1 MNVIVL
7 NGSFNKEGK
16 TYYILNKFLDE
27 LKDEKNIIDVLNVY
41 ELNFKYCIGCK
52 KCEKTGECIYR
63 DLDYIYKKIEDA
75 DLVVISSPV
84 YFASFTSPL
93 KALIDRLQVIYAR
106 KFILNRY
113 IKPKKGIYIFT
124 AGRKNEKMVDAIMLQ
139 TKYVFISLNAEF
151 TGSIFKL
158 NTDNDDLDYET
169 LDRDIQKILKK
180 IWKDLQCINI
190 VINDYNH

>member
-113 IKPKKGIYIFT
+113 IKPKKGIHIFT

-180 IWKDLQCINI
+180 I
-190 VINDYNH
+190 